1 MIESRREPRPTG
13 PLTKE
18 DLERRA
24 LFMPPHRLSVMAA
37 GAAPSFVPIAGKV
50 QSVTGPRPTGGA
62 IPPP

>member
-1 MIESRREPRPTG
+1 MRTRRPG
-13 PLTKE
+13 PISASAAASAA
-18 DLERRA
+18 ERRA
-24 LFMPPHRLSVMAA
+24 NNLKTAEPLPDMAA